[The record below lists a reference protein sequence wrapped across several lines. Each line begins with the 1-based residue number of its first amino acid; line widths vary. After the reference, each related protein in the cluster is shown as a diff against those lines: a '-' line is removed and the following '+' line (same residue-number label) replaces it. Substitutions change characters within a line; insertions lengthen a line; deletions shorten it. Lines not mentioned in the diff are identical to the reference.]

1 MKPSLPFESDQH
13 GAVTRIVPTFPSAT
27 TNRLPPGQGPP
38 HAPNPPMMS
47 SQSYYGYHR
56 GLLPPPNK
64 RYECQR
70 YPPYCPPYSPEQ
82 QRAGGSF
89 GIQHFARSR
98 SGSYEQPNGPYYA
111 QGSFDGQNSLGNT
124 PRVGFDRHASAT
136 ISQGEVIRT
145 TSSGSTGSAGSGTAS
160 RQGYS
165 SGPRSFPSNPPALVN
180 KYGHRPGTGTG
191 IAMPPPPP
199 PPPSL
204 RTTGPYTT
212 AQLES
217 MPRGPGNVVGKQSE
231 VEKSQAPT
239 QQETIIKAVRLPSIR
254 LDNVSGHIDPDER
267 AYTTITG
274 RSGATSPSQ
283 IDSFRREDVVTMGC
297 TCKKS
302 KCLKLYCMC
311 FGASVVCGQNCR
323 CLICHNTPSHEQ
335 IRRDAIRNIL
345 ARNPTAFDTK
355 FKKTEEETAA
365 IAAAKS
371 GPSRAITHKL
381 GCKCRKSFCTKK
393 YCECYNAGVKC
404 SGSCRC
410 VGCKNIT
417 TGDLGP
423 RDQPEITNSSPK
435 RPVLSS
441 SFVAKRTVKQ
451 PPVVLQKSGEPW
463 MVNAAAQNLVSVSP
477 CIRHYHC
484 VFPLSHSFLIMLA
497 IPGVLKACFAY
508 QDKHKVCA
516 RK

>member
-13 GAVTRIVPTFPSAT
+13 RATTRIVPTFPSGTAS
-27 TNRLPPGQGPP
+27 RLPPGKGPP

-47 SQSYYGYHR
+47 GQSYYGYHR
-56 GLLPPPNK
+56 GLPPPPNK
-64 RYECQR
+64 RYESQR
-70 YPPYCPPYSPEQ
+70 YPSYCPPYSPEQ
-82 QRAGGSF
+82 QRAAGGPF
-89 GIQHFARSR
+89 GIQHFDRLR
-98 SGSYEQPNGPYYA
+98 SGSYEQQNGPYYP
-111 QGSFDGQNSLGNT
+111 QGSFDGPNSSAST
-124 PRVGFDRHASAT
+124 QHVGFERHSSVP
-136 ISQGEVIRT
+136 IPQGEVLRT
-145 TSSGSTGSAGSGTAS
+145 SSSGSNGSAGSVAAS
-160 RQGYS
+160 RQGYP
-165 SGPRSFPSNPPALVN
+165 SGARTYPPNPPALVN
-180 KYGHRPGTGTG
+180 KYGHHPGTGTG

-199 PPPSL
+199 TPTPPL

-217 MPRGPGNVVGKQSE
+217 MPRGPGKIMGKQLE
-231 VEKSQAPT
+231 AEQSQAPT
-239 QQETIIKAVRLPSIR
+239 HQEIIIKTVRLPSVR
-254 LDNVSGHIDPDER
+254 LEKVSGQLDPDER
-267 AYTTITG
+267 AYTAITG

-335 IRRDAIRNIL
+335 IRKDAIRNIL

-365 IAAAKS
+365 IAAAKC

-417 TGDLGP
+417 SGGLGP
-423 RDQPEITNSSPK
+423 RDQPAITNSSPK
-435 RPVLSS
+435 RSVLSS
-441 SFVAKRTVKQ
+441 SIVAKKSIKQ

-463 MVNAAAQNLVSVSP
+463 MVNAAAQNLVSMSSCLP
-477 CIRHYHC
+477 T
-484 VFPLSHSFLIMLA
+484 FP
-497 IPGVLKACFAY
+497 
-508 QDKHKVCA
+508 
-516 RK
+516 